1 MGVGFDVAFICQRG
15 PVLSEVAYARFRSP
29 SAQRNKKKKLRGR
42 RIKRPSRR
50 RPTHTHTRARARTHE
65 KRLSTLRAALM
76 ASPSSTIETF
86 LFHFYILSRVG
97 LFHRETRE
105 IEVIEVN
112 NKKKS
117 TTSPAILVR
126 IMMKSSSVE
135 VKRKMKQK
143 RVFFSHFFF
152 GLFFF

>member
-1 MGVGFDVAFICQRG
+1 MVSGRG
-15 PVLSEVAYARFRSP
+15 GGWTSTSAGEKWASALTWRSFVNGGLSCRKWPTRGSVRRPRSEI
-29 SAQRNKKKKLRGR
+29 KKKKLRGR

-112 NKKKS
+112 NKKN
-117 TTSPAILVR
+117 PRRA
-126 IMMKSSSVE
+126 
-135 VKRKMKQK
+135 QQ
-143 RVFFSHFFF
+143 FSFE
-152 GLFFF
+152 